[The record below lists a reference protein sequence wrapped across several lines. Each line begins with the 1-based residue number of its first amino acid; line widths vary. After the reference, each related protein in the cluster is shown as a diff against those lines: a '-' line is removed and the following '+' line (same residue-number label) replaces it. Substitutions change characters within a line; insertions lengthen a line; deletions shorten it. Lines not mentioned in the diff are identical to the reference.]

1 MGLLEDCMRANQQVV
16 GTFGERPQLDK
27 HPAKQLVVLTC
38 MDCRIYVKE
47 ILGLKAGDAHI
58 LRNAGGIVTDDVI
71 RSLILSYR
79 FLGTREIFVINH
91 TGCGLLGLYDD
102 QLRKELAMETGKD
115 TVGLEFFGFRDLES
129 NVKRQVQKIRESP
142 FIPQDT
148 AVHGLI
154 YDVKTGNLR
163 KVIE

>member
-1 MGLLEDCMRANQQVV
+1 
-16 GTFGERPQLDK
+16 
-27 HPAKQLVVLTC
+27 
-38 MDCRIYVKE
+38 
-47 ILGLKAGDAHI
+47 
-58 LRNAGGIVTDDVI
+58 
-71 RSLILSYR
+71 
-79 FLGTREIFVINH
+79 VINH

-142 FIPQDT
+142 FIPQDI

>member
-1 MGLLEDCMRANQQVV
+1 MSAIDTYLENNAKYSAGFSKADLPIPPAGQIAVV
-16 GTFGERPQLDK
+16 
-27 HPAKQLVVLTC
+27 AC
-38 MDCRIYVKE
+38 MDARLE
-47 ILGLKAGDAHI
+47 TGALLGIAEGDAHI
-58 LRNAGGIVTDDVI
+58 IRNAGGVVTDDVI

-91 TGCGLLGLYDD
+91 TGCDLLGLYDD

-129 NVKRQVQKIRESP
+129 NVKRQVQKIRKSP
-142 FIPQDT
+142 FIPQDI